1 MFSGTLLSSQ
11 HWEGKHPWELTGLL
25 KRLTPRQGKQ
35 YPEEHL
41 MLTSDLYHTRTHE
54 HPRTR
59 AHTRN
64 VRSFHLALGTDWMA
78 QNLSDVMI

>member
-25 KRLTPRQGKQ
+25 KRLTPRQGEQ

-41 MLTSDLYHTRTHE
+41 MLTSDLYHTRPMNILAHVHTLEMCVHFTLLWE
-54 HPRTR
+54 QIGCHRTY
-59 AHTRN
+59 
-64 VRSFHLALGTDWMA
+64 LML
-78 QNLSDVMI
+78 